1 MWAREDGLRALAG
14 IGGDEG
20 EEGAEERETMRE
32 SEGACHPL
40 VGGVVV
46 REGVK
51 GGSPR
56 EEMEVEVG
64 EGRVVVEFGFEEVG

>member
-1 MWAREDGLRALAG
+1 MRALAG

>member
-1 MWAREDGLRALAG
+1 MRALAG
-14 IGGDEG
+14 VGGDES

-32 SEGACHPL
+32 SKGTCHPF
-40 VGGVVV
+40 VGGVAV
-46 REGVK
+46 RECVE

-64 EGRVVVEFGFEEVG
+64 EGRVVV

>member
-1 MWAREDGLRALAG
+1 LRALAG
-14 IGGDEG
+14 VGGDES

-32 SEGACHPL
+32 SEGNCHPL

-46 REGVK
+46 RERVK

-64 EGRVVVEFGFEEVG
+64 ERRVVVEFGFEEVG

>member
-1 MWAREDGLRALAG
+1 MRALAG
-14 IGGDEG
+14 VCGDES

-32 SEGACHPL
+32 SEGTCHPF

-46 REGVK
+46 REGVE

-64 EGRVVVEFGFEEVG
+64 ERRVVVEFGFEEVG